1 MSIKRARLAAAGLV
15 ILAVLTQPGA
25 ARAAEI
31 KVLCSNGIKAV
42 MEELIPQFEQATK
55 HKVMITYGLSAALKR
70 RIEAGEAF
78 DMAVLTPALVDDLIK
93 QGTIAGDTRT
103 VLARAGMAIG
113 IRAGGSRPDIRTT
126 DALKRT
132 LLASKS
138 ITYAKEGAGGVFFVD
153 LAQLLGIADSLKS
166 KIKPTTT
173 GDEVG
178 VALARGDAE
187 LGVMPLSEL
196 MTFHGVE
203 VVGTFPAEVQGY
215 AVMVAGA
222 SAGSRQSAA
231 AKELMKFVTA
241 PAALSVIKKKGMERS
256 QP

>member
-1 MSIKRARLAAAGLV
+1 MSIGRARPAAAGLV
-15 ILAVLTQPGA
+15 ILAMLAQPGV

-55 HKVMITYGLSAALKR
+55 HRVLVTYGLSAALKR
-70 RIEAGEAF
+70 QIEAGEAF

-93 QGTIAGDTRT
+93 QGKIAGDTRT
-103 VLARAGMAIG
+103 VLARAGMAIM
-113 IRAGGSRPDIRTT
+113 IRAGASRPDIRTT

-138 ITYAKEGAGGVFFVD
+138 IAYAREGAGGVFFAD
-153 LAQLLGIADSLKS
+153 LAQRLGIADTLKA
-166 KIKPTTT
+166 KLKPTTT
-173 GDEVG
+173 GVEVG
-178 VALARGDAE
+178 AAVAGGEAE
-187 LGVMPLSEL
+187 LGVLPLSEVL
-196 MTFHGVE
+196 TFRGVE
-203 VVGTFPAEVQGY
+203 ALGTFPAEVQGY

-222 SAGSRQSAA
+222 SAGTRQSAA

-256 QP
+256 

>member
-1 MSIKRARLAAAGLV
+1 MSTKRARLGAVGLV
-15 ILAVLTQPGA
+15 ILAVLTQPGV

-42 MEELIPQFEQATK
+42 MEELVPQFEQATK

-103 VLARAGMAIG
+103 VLARAGITIG
-113 IRAGGSRPDIRTT
+113 IRRRLPAGHPHDRCRQACAARRSPSHTR
-126 DALKRT
+126 
-132 LLASKS
+132 
-138 ITYAKEGAGGVFFVD
+138 GAGGVFFVD
-153 LAQLLGIADSLKS
+153 LAQRLGIADSVKS

-187 LGVMPLSEL
+187 LGVLPLSEL

-203 VVGTFPAEVQGY
+203 VVGTFPQEVQGY

-222 SAGSRQSAA
+222 SARTNHGDA
-231 AKELMKFVTA
+231 AKALMSFVTA
-241 PAALSVIKKKGMERS
+241 PAALSVIKKKGMERN
-256 QP
+256 

>member
-1 MSIKRARLAAAGLV
+1 MSIKRARLVAVGLV
-15 ILAVLTQPGA
+15 ILAVLTQPGV

-113 IRAGGSRPDIRTT
+113 IRAGASRPDIRTT

-153 LAQLLGIADSLKS
+153 LAQRLGIADSLKS

-187 LGVMPLSEL
+187 LGVLPLSEL

-222 SAGSRQSAA
+222 SAGTKQSAA
-231 AKELMKFVTA
+231 ARELMRFVTA